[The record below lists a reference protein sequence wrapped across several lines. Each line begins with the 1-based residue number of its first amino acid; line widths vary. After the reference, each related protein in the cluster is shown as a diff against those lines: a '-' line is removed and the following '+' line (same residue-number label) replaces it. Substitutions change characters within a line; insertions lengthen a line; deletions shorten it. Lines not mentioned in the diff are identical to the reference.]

1 MFSMQMPRT
10 RHTAHPFPGFGDATA
25 GQEAGMHPDTAGAP
39 PTRLELDQYLRE
51 LRRLSPSR
59 RMPEA
64 FPGAPAPRL
73 GLSRHELRVLRRAA
87 GEKRTR

>member
-1 MFSMQMPRT
+1 
-10 RHTAHPFPGFGDATA
+10 
-25 GQEAGMHPDTAGAP
+25 MHPDTAGAP

-59 RMPEA
+59 RMPDA
-64 FPGAPAPRL
+64 SPGTGTPALRL